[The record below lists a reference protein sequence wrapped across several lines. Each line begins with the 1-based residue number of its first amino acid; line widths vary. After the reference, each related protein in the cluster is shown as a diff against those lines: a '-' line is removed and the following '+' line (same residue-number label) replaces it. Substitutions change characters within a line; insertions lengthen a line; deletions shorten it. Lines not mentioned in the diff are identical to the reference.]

1 MAPKPELTLPLLVT
15 SPVDVGRLVREV
27 ETLDNSLMQ
36 QDVAGGGEPIKMP
49 KTSLLLDAM
58 IDTNKL
64 NLTVPAERQRVAA
77 FLQAVHAKA
86 PVIHIS
92 FSADPAPAFI
102 EKLMTWLRREINAQL
117 LITVGL
123 QPNIGAGCLVR
134 TTNKYY
140 DFSLRQNFTEKRA
153 LLMEKL
159 HQAPTATTA
168 DSTADPTLQ
177 AVSA

>member
-1 MAPKPELTLPLLVT
+1 MAPKPIELTLPLLVT

-27 ETLDNSLMQ
+27 EALDNSLMQ
-36 QDVAGGGEPIKMP
+36 HDVVGGSEPVKMP

-58 IDTNKL
+58 IDANRL
-64 NLTVPAERQRVAA
+64 VLTDPTQRQQVLL

-102 EKLMTWLRREINAQL
+102 EKLMTWLRREISAQV

-123 QPNIGAGCLVR
+123 QPTIGAGCLVR
-134 TTNKYY
+134 TTNKFY
-140 DFSLRQNFTEKRA
+140 DFSLRQNFTKNRA

-159 HQAPTATTA
+159 REATAA
-168 DSTADPTLQ
+168 
-177 AVSA
+177 

>member
-1 MAPKPELTLPLLVT
+1 MAPKPTELTLPLLVT

-27 ETLDNSLMQ
+27 EALDNSLMQ
-36 QDVAGGGEPIKMP
+36 HDVGGASEPLKMP

-58 IDTNKL
+58 IDANKL
-64 NLTVPAERQRVAA
+64 VLTDPTQRRRVLL
-77 FLQAVHAKA
+77 FLQTVHTKA

-102 EKLMTWLRREINAQL
+102 EKLMTWLRREISAQV

-140 DFSLRQNFTEKRA
+140 DFSLRQNFTKNRA

-159 HQAPTATTA
+159 REV
-168 DSTADPTLQ
+168 
-177 AVSA
+177 AVV